1 MDQFLSQHWQYFLTL
16 SVSVVG
22 GAFALWRFLLT
33 RHAELA
39 WRRTQFV
46 FEQAGYLESDPELS
60 EVLKLLANNHPGAS
74 LDDVLDEDTSLDDEE
89 VLRLKYALD
98 KFLNFFDRM
107 YYAVHVVC
115 TLRLDELSVFS
126 WYLDAL
132 LNEPGLK
139 TYCCGN
145 GYHDVIRLAEE
156 VIHQSE

>member
-1 MDQFLSQHWQYFLTL
+1 MDQLLSQHWQYFLTL

-39 WRRTQFV
+39 WRRTHFV
-46 FEQAGYLESDPELS
+46 FEQARYLESDPELG
-60 EVLKLLANNHPGAS
+60 EVLKLLANNHPAAS

-115 TLRLDELSVFS
+115 TLKLDELSVFS

-132 LNEPGLK
+132 LNEQELK
-139 TYCCGN
+139 AYCRDN
-145 GYHDVIRLAEE
+145 GYHDVIHLAQE
-156 VIHQSE
+156 VTNRDD